1 MFCLFPFCVCFCFC
15 FQLLYLSG
23 YFFFFSSLC
32 LTAYQLHLSVRQPI
46 HFPVCKPINLSINPI
61 SICFYLYVYSQEEFI
76 NPTRINMDSTA
87 VTITFFS
94 PFFTIFFSNGYPTEP
109 HSHVSFIKFTSTIQE
124 WNVIC
129 VYNERAHFLG
139 AVGGS

>member
-1 MFCLFPFCVCFCFC
+1 MFCLFLFSVCFCIC

-94 PFFTIFFSNGYPTEP
+94 LFYHFFFPMATPPNPILMLVSSNLPPLFKNGT
-109 HSHVSFIKFTSTIQE
+109 
-124 WNVIC
+124 
-129 VYNERAHFLG
+129 
-139 AVGGS
+139 